1 MKRAVRYFVA
11 TAAGSAVC
19 IAVLLA
25 KNVFAS
31 HDTAQ
36 TVRILADAFTAAGLT
51 LLVSGLL
58 VCIARQGTFF
68 GMGYAFHSLIVALH
82 SNEYR
87 KAHRESYSE
96 YVERKGKK
104 NTAFLFLL
112 ITGGVF
118 MIPAVVFTILF
129 FYV

>member
-1 MKRAVRYFVA
+1 MKRAVRYFAA
-11 TAAGSAVC
+11 TAAGCAVC

-25 KNVFAS
+25 KNVFS
-31 HDTAQ
+31 STDTAQ
-36 TVRILADAFTAAGLT
+36 AVRVLADAFTVAGLT

-58 VCIARQGTFF
+58 VCISRQGMFL
-68 GMGYAFHSLIVALH
+68 GMGYTFHSLIVSLH
-82 SNEYR
+82 DSEYR
-87 KAHRESYSE
+87 KEHRESYSE
-96 YVERKGKK
+96 YVERKSKK
-104 NTAFLFLL
+104 DTAFLFLI